1 MKTLNLV
8 MSIVLF
14 TLVLLSAG
22 ELGEDPGMTIAWFF
36 LLLMGI
42 LFFRNYY
49 VVMQYTGLKDKNGKE
64 IYEGDIYDPSNSEI
78 IGNIYENPDLLE
90 K

>member
-22 ELGEDPGMTIAWFF
+22 ELGEDPGMTTAWFF

-42 LFFRNYY
+42 LFFRNYK
-49 VVMQYTGLKDKNGKE
+49 VFKQ
-64 IYEGDIYDPSNSEI
+64 
-78 IGNIYENPDLLE
+78 LE